1 MRDVKVTDLRNHLP
15 EYLAAV
21 QGGEEL
27 RIFSRGKVIAR
38 IIPERG
44 EVQAARARLIA
55 LRQNTRVGD
64 VISPL
69 GDLWD
74 AER

>member
-15 EYLAAV
+15 TFLAAV

-27 RIFSRGKVIAR
+27 RIVSRGKVIAR
-38 IIPERG
+38 LVPESDSVAAACERLAAMRG
-44 EVQAARARLIA
+44 KV
-55 LRQNTRVGD
+55 RVGD
-64 VISPL
+64 VVSPL
-69 GDLWD
+69 DVSWD